1 MKKKNWA
8 PAFAGET
15 EHFGATRGSLS
26 FGGGVLVAFVLGIA
40 GSVGFGALS
49 AVLGT
54 VVALKAVIAGLGLA
68 YVLWLFSRSRER
80 VGRVTLL
87 AVWGVAAAASWAF
100 VPTLAL
106 YFAVHVGLLWLVRSL
121 YFYSGVLP
129 AVMDLGLSAFSA
141 GVAVWA
147 AGRSGSPFIAIW
159 CFFLVQ
165 ALAAAIPPRIRGR
178 AEARSAAR
186 PESDAFERARRMA
199 EAAVGRLA
207 ARH

>member
-1 MKKKNWA
+1 MKKKDWA

-15 EHFGATRGSLS
+15 SSLS
-26 FGGGVLVAFVLGIA
+26 FAGGVLVAFALGIA
-40 GSVGFGALS
+40 GSVAFGVLS
-49 AVLGT
+49 LVLGT

-87 AVWGVAAAASWAF
+87 AVWGCAAAASWLFA
-100 VPTLAL
+100 PTLML
-106 YFAVHVGLLWLVRSL
+106 YFAVHVGLVWLVRSL

-129 AVMDLGLSAFSA
+129 ALMDLGLSAFSA
-141 GVAVWA
+141 AVAIWA
-147 AGRSGSPFIAIW
+147 ASRSGSSFLAIW

-178 AEARSAAR
+178 AERQSNTV